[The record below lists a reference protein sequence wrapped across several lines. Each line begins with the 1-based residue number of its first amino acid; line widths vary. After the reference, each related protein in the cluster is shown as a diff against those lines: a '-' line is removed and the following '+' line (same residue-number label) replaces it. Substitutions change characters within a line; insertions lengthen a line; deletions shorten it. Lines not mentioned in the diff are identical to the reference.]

1 MATWKKVV
9 IESTSGNIAQNA
21 ATATALETARDFSIA
36 GEVTASAV
44 SFDGTGNV
52 ELSATVANNIID
64 EANLKA
70 TNTPTDNYILSYDD
84 ATSGFTWVA
93 NTASANDAT
102 ITLAAG
108 SGLSGGGDFTT
119 NQSGAETITFN
130 LDLQEAQEAVVDV
143 AADYFVFLDGGATG
157 TTRKESIADLVSGV
171 TGANLASQN
180 GVLKLTPN
188 PDIEG
193 TLDVTGVAT
202 FDNNVIVTGDL
213 TVNGT
218 TTTVN
223 STTVEVADKLLKL
236 ANVASPTTTT
246 ANGGGIQLESS
257 ATEAEWPEFKWSSSA
272 NLTGWQLSDHNATSS
287 TMFEVAVMEF
297 GTAAP
302 SSPDIQ
308 TQAGAGAFFADT
320 TGGNLWLY
328 I

>member
-1 MATWKKVV
+1 MAEWRKVIV
-9 IESTSGNIAQNA
+9 ESSADNIAENA
-21 ATATALETARDFSIA
+21 ATATALATARDFSIT

-52 ELSATVANNIID
+52 ALSATVANDIID
-64 EANLKA
+64 EANLKV
-70 TNTPTDNYILSYDD
+70 TNAPTDNYILSYDD
-84 ATSGFTWVA
+84 ASSGFTWVA

-108 SGLSGGGDFTT
+108 TGLSGGGDFTT
-119 NQSGAETITFN
+119 NQSGAETIPFN

-213 TVNGT
+213 TVNGST
-218 TTTVN
+218 TTLDTTNLLVEDTFISLN
-223 STTVEVADKLLKL
+223 SGGTTNVDAGIVFTGL
-236 ANVASPTTTT
+236 ANKVFGWDQSQESGRFGVDYAGGDASVA
-246 ANGGGIQLESS
+246 GGGFSPDAWVS
-257 ATEAEWPEFKWSSSA
+257 TVHTAAGDDA
-272 NLTGWQLSDHNATSS
+272 NATASL
-287 TMFEVAVMEF
+287 EQ
-297 GTAAP
+297 
-302 SSPDIQ
+302 I
-308 TQAGAGAFFADT
+308 
-320 TGGNLWLY
+320 GNLY
-328 I
+328 INSSNSDIYIWA